1 MKIVLDCNV
10 LITSLT
16 SKSHYYK
23 IYTALIKGQFELVVS
38 HDILLEY
45 EEIIQL
51 KYGIDTASS
60 FMALLAILPNV
71 HYAHPFYRW
80 NLIPND
86 PDDNKYCDCAVS
98 GTADFIVTED
108 KHFRVLASKE
118 FPKISV
124 LNTDDFLQMI

>member
-1 MKIVLDCNV
+1 MRVVLDCNV

-60 FMALLAILPNV
+60 FMGLLAIL
-71 HYAHPFYRW
+71 
-80 NLIPND
+80 PND

-98 GTADFIVTED
+98 GTADFLITED
-108 KHFRVLASKE
+108 KHFRVLASTE

-124 LNTDDFLQMI
+124 LNIDEFVQMI